1 MALLTKYAVAL
12 VLEMLAVAAH
22 AKLYQHV
29 NPVTGDITYSNFPM
43 PKREPKAISSFA
55 RTPAQVP
62 YQHSY
67 RAPKAAPRNT
77 VFTTST
83 AANFP
88 RITVEMQKERDLD
101 RRKILYEEL
110 ESEQSALNEASARN
124 EAEESLQ
131 RLKAN
136 IDALQRE
143 ISNIR

>member
-1 MALLTKYAVAL
+1 MALLTKYAAAL

-22 AKLYQHV
+22 AGLYRHV
-29 NPVTGDITYSNFPM
+29 DPVTGDITYSNFPI
-43 PKREPKAISSFA
+43 PKREQEAISSFA

-67 RAPKAAPRNT
+67 PAPKAAARNT

-88 RITVEMQKERDLD
+88 SITVEMQKERDLD

-110 ESEQSALNEASARN
+110 QSEQSALNEASARN
-124 EAEESLQ
+124 EAVESLQ
-131 RLKAN
+131 RHKTN
-136 IDALQRE
+136 IDALKRE
-143 ISNIR
+143 ISNNR